1 MVTQNEK
8 KEKSSVVLNLQK
20 KGATMPVR
28 QTGVS
33 SSNSHSFQ
41 RRGLG
46 GVVKPVLVGDA
57 LRQECSV
64 CVCSAVIYDVHV

>member
-1 MVTQNEK
+1 
-8 KEKSSVVLNLQK
+8 
-20 KGATMPVR
+20 MPVR

-46 GVVKPVLVGDA
+46 GVVKPVLTGDA